1 MNVTTR
7 VAGPYKIIEV
17 REETDGSIHRRT
29 ISPSDDTSSE
39 SAEIKALV
47 AEHHTDELKTAYLE
61 QICKTNHFT

>member
-47 AEHHTDELKTAYLE
+47 AEHHTDELKTAYIIHLNNSG
-61 QICKTNHFT
+61 IN

>member
-7 VAGPYKIIEV
+7 VTGPYKIIEV
-17 REETDGSIHRRT
+17 REETDGSIHRRA

-47 AEHHTDELKTAYLE
+47 TEHHTDELKTAY
-61 QICKTNHFT
+61 INHLNNSGIN

>member
-17 REETDGSIHRRT
+17 REETDGSIHRST

-47 AEHHTDELKTAYLE
+47 AEHHTGEVKTAY
-61 QICKTNHFT
+61 TNHLNNSGIN

>member
-7 VAGPYKIIEV
+7 VVGTYKIIEV

-29 ISPSDDTSSE
+29 ISRTDNTSSE

-47 AEHHTDELKTAYLE
+47 AEHHTDEVKTAY
-61 QICKTNHFT
+61 TNRMNNSGIN